1 MTKKHKRILGLYLL
15 IIAVGFAMPF
25 LLCWEEQLKWSLD
38 IARTISIL
46 SASVL
51 ALFYFDPFGI
61 RKNNLAKQ
69 HDNVIQIL
77 EVIFAQRILAET
89 ESSEPNKP
97 SKMFS
102 QHFMTTKHLDFI
114 LSDEFASSHYLTY
127 PILLNLE
134 NFTEETKEL
143 VELKNSL
150 FTPKVISEKMAFLEF
165 WSASRTEGEYDS
177 FSIVSWGV
185 RQNQDRDK
193 LYDEVNNEKITLK
206 ELFSHYQSVTK
217 ECVSWLE
224 SNSFSVKH
232 LNIK

>member
-1 MTKKHKRILGLYLL
+1 MTKTHKRILIFYLL
-15 IIAVGFAMPF
+15 IIAVGFVLPF
-25 LLCWEEQLKWSLD
+25 LLCWDQKLKWSLD
-38 IARTISIL
+38 IAKTISIL
-46 SASVL
+46 SASIL

-61 RKNNLAKQ
+61 RKSNLAKQ

-77 EVIFAQRILAET
+77 EKTFTQRILADT

-114 LSDEFASSHYLTY
+114 MTDNLASEYLNY

-134 NFTEETKEL
+134 NFIEQTKDL

-150 FTPKVISEKMAFLEF
+150 FTPKAVSEKMAFLEF
-165 WSASRTEGEYDS
+165 SSASRTREEYES
-177 FSIVSWGV
+177 YSIVTWGGG
-185 RQNQDRDK
+185 QNKDKDK
-193 LYDEVNNEKITLK
+193 LCDQVNNEKLTMK
-206 ELFSHYQSVTK
+206 ELFKNYQNLIK

-224 SNSFSVKH
+224 ANSFSVKH